1 MWQIDAAS
9 FHPYWHM
16 KIESIQSITINLNE
30 QVLEAIDK
38 IREEWGIDSR
48 VDIIELLLAELLIP
62 ESTEALPPRSVDS
75 KDG

>member
-1 MWQIDAAS
+1 
-9 FHPYWHM
+9 M

-38 IREEWGIDSR
+38 LREEWGINSR
-48 VDIIELLLAELLIP
+48 ANIIELLLAELLIP
-62 ESTEALPPRSVDS
+62 ESTAALPPRSGDS